1 MTRYLG
7 GHTFKDDNIHICKSK
22 VQPLE
27 LL

>member
-7 GHTFKDDNIHICKSK
+7 GHTLKDDNIHICNSK
-22 VQPLE
+22 VQPRE